1 MPRKSKKPLI
11 KRLVQLGKSE
21 SLISDLEISD
31 LEAMIFE
38 AENVSPAVEV
48 ISQDGLKKIDETD
61 PEWSDYVISQLTD
74 KECKDGMPT
83 CDGLRRIF
91 KKLIGRITSVDIDVL
106 KSPTISDR
114 TATVRC
120 SIQFKRHGIVSVRDE
135 YVSDVFDVNPDNTPF
150 PYCNASVAT
159 ASTKAE
165 ARALRKALG
174 LVRVYALEEVNQG
187 VSREDMDPLTIDENK
202 PISDSAK
209 IAINTMCNRMGID
222 QRKLIKFCGIET
234 ESVHTLTYK
243 QSHEVINILN
253 TFSRGLENG
262 GQSVPEQIKGEV
274 IF

>member
-1 MPRKSKKPLI
+1 MPRKSKKSLV
-11 KRLVQLGKSE
+11 KRLVDLGKDAV
-21 SLISDLEISD
+21 LISDLDIET
-31 LEAMIFE
+31 LEQMIAE
-38 AENVSPAVEV
+38 AESVSPA
-48 ISQDGLKKIDETD
+48 IQITSADGSKKIDETD

-91 KKLIGRITSVDIDVL
+91 KKLIGRIVSVDIDVL
-106 KSPTISDR
+106 KSPTMSDR

-120 SIQFKRHGIVSVRDE
+120 SIQFKRHGVISARDE

-187 VSREDMDPLTIDENK
+187 VAKEDLDPMVIDENR

-209 IAINTMCNRMGID
+209 IVINTMCNRMGID
-222 QRKLIKFCGIET
+222 QSKLIKFCGIQT
-234 ESVHTLTYK
+234 ESMHTLTYK

-253 TFSRGLENG
+253 GFSRGTENG
-262 GQSVPEQIKGEV
+262 GQSIPEQIKGEV

>member
-1 MPRKSKKPLI
+1 MARKSKKPLV
-11 KRLVQLGKSE
+11 KKLVELGHME
-21 SLISDLEISD
+21 SIISDLSIPA
-31 LEAMIFE
+31 LEEMLVDATT
-38 AENVSPAVEV
+38 VSPAVE
-48 ISQDGLKKIDETD
+48 IMSNDGSKKIDETD

-91 KKLIGRITSVDIDVL
+91 KKLIGRITSVDIDVV
-106 KSPTISDR
+106 KCPTISDR

-120 SIQFKRHGIVSVRDE
+120 AIQFKRHGIASSRDE
-135 YVSDVFDVNPDNTPF
+135 YVSDCFDVNPDNTPF
-150 PYCNASVAT
+150 PYCNAAVAT

-222 QRKLIKFCGIET
+222 QLKLIKFCGLET

-243 QSHEVINILN
+243 QSHEIINVLN
-253 TFSRGLENG
+253 TFSRGVENG